1 MLTELFPQPGWQLD
15 AMFLVQALM
24 ATASPMIIEAQ
35 GEPCQGSGTCRAF
48 AHQRL
53 HCSFFCVH

>member
-24 ATASPMIIEAQ
+24 ATASAMIIKAQ
-35 GEPCQGSGTCRAF
+35 
-48 AHQRL
+48 
-53 HCSFFCVH
+53 